1 MTQKVKPSTL
11 ADTAVTPG
19 TYGGTTQLAVVTVDQ
34 QGRAT
39 YAANT
44 PVSGLSIANTQITG
58 LILSSQI
65 NSVANTK
72 ITGLILSDQ
81 IDTVAGSKVTG
92 AIAGGQISGLTGEV
106 KMWPTATAPT
116 GYLLCDGSAVSRTT
130 YADLFAIIGTTF
142 GVGNGSTTFNLP
154 NFNDRM
160 PIGAGSLY
168 SLAATGGSKDAIV
181 VSHTHTASASDNG
194 HSHLVSTAS
203 LTTPWATT
211 GTDQNGGSN
220 YLNAS
225 GSVRTTSNTANI
237 NVSISTT
244 GSSGTNANLPP
255 YLGIFFIIRHV

>member
-19 TYGGTTQLAVVTVDQ
+19 TYGGTTQLAVLTVDQ
-34 QGRAT
+34 QGRTT

-72 ITGLILSDQ
+72 ITGQ
-81 IDTVAGSKVTG
+81 ITSSQIQTIDGSKV
-92 AIAGGQISGLTGEV
+92 SGLTGEV
-106 KMWPTATAPT
+106 KMWPTASAPT

-130 YADLFAIIGTTF
+130 YADLFTIIGTTF

-160 PIGAGSLY
+160 PIGAGNLY

-181 VSHTHTASASDNG
+181 ISHTHTASVTDNG
-194 HSHLVSTAS
+194 HSHLTNTAG
-203 LTTPWATT
+203 LTIPWAAS
-211 GTDQNGGSN
+211 GTDQNGGSG
-220 YLNAS
+220 YGPPAS
-225 GSVRTTSNTANI
+225 TSVRTSANTANI

-255 YLGIFFIIRHV
+255 YLGIFFIIRHA